1 MRDSRLVGMK
11 QIAPRLVHCVLP
23 SLSSNQDT
31 IFVRVVS
38 TPRLV
43 GVFSHTP
50 LSRNKPTHL
59 YIDTGIYGRSW
70 VSDAPLPEILQNV
83 FERKQPL
90 KKPSNENRLAV
101 TNEVEF
107 AVTWSGNV
115 TRAILE
121 PLHEFL
127 SGYAARA
134 SKLVRAKD
142 GKAFQTAYLL
152 NPDQVVGFQRVAMR
166 LRGRRPWMEIKLT
179 GPWPPFSF
187 PEIWPTEEEK
197 ATDGSAAV

>member
-1 MRDSRLVGMK
+1 MK
-11 QIAPRLVHCVLP
+11 HIAPRLVHCVLP
-23 SLSSNQDT
+23 SFSSNQDT

-43 GVFSHTP
+43 GVFSHAPVT
-50 LSRNKPTHL
+50 RNKPSHL
-59 YIDTGIYGRSW
+59 YVDTGLYGRSW

-90 KKPSNENRLAV
+90 RKPVNENRL
-101 TNEVEF
+101 TITSEVEF

-115 TRAILE
+115 TRMVLD

-127 SGYAARA
+127 SGYAVRG
-134 SKLVRAKD
+134 SGLVRAKD
-142 GKAFQTAYLL
+142 GKAFQSVYLL

-166 LRGRRPWMEIKLT
+166 LRARRPWMDVKLT

-187 PEIWPTEEEK
+187 PEIWPQEK
-197 ATDGSAAV
+197 SEKGATDSSAAF